1 MTEADTFLSVI
12 VPVYNEAERLPR
24 TLRRLHEYLT
34 AKPFSY
40 EILLV
45 LDGPTDGTRQVVNK
59 ISAEISHLRV
69 IDRQANRGKGYTV
82 KEGMLKSSGQIRL
95 FTDADNSTDIAHF
108 DRMLPLFDRGYGVV
122 IASRSP
128 RDAAGAV
135 QAVPQPFYRWLL
147 GRVGNSIVQLLVIRG
162 IWDTHCGFKAFCAD
176 AAKRIFAQAVID
188 GWGFD
193 IEVLAL
199 ARAMNFRIG
208 KIPAYWINDSRSHMG
223 LRDYVRALGDT
234 IWLKARMRRL
244 RLGR

>member
-1 MTEADTFLSVI
+1 MMEADTFLSVI
-12 VPVYNEAERLPR
+12 VPIYNEAERLPK
-24 TLRRLHEYLT
+24 TLQRLHEYLT

-59 ISAEISHLRV
+59 IAAEIANLRI
-69 IDRQANRGKGYTV
+69 IDRQVNRGKGYTV
-82 KEGMLKSSGQIRL
+82 KEGVLKASGQIRL

-108 DRMLPLFDRGYGVV
+108 DQMLPLFDRGYSVV

-128 RDAAGAV
+128 RDVAGAI
-135 QAVPQPFYRWLL
+135 QAVPQPLYRWLL
-147 GRVGNSIVQLLVIRG
+147 GRVGNFIVQRLVIRG

-176 AAKRIFAQAVID
+176 TAKRIFAQTVID

-223 LRDYVRALGDT
+223 LLDYVRALRDT
-234 IWLKARMRRL
+234 IWLMGRIRRL
-244 RLGR
+244 RLGQ